1 MPATCSKQRKV
12 VSRKVILEKILKGK
26 GKAPMIES
34 ECSEAEKESQ
44 HSSSESDSDEDYNQ
58 DMEMD
63 QMIDELTDNMPL
75 CQLLPKKDLKRKA
88 NDSPNGNFNLK
99 FLLRNRRLIN

>member
-1 MPATCSKQRKV
+1 MSRTSSKQRKV
-12 VSRKVILEKILKGK
+12 VSRKVILEKKLKGK
-26 GKAPMIES
+26 GKTPMIES

-44 HSSSESDSDEDYNQ
+44 HSSSEGDSDEDYNQ
-58 DMEMD
+58 DIEMD
-63 QMIDELTDNMPL
+63 QMMDELPDDMPL
-75 CQLLPKKDLKRKA
+75 YQFPPKKDLKRKA